1 MKTNKFEA
9 GDMVEEPVARRV
21 TLPESVKKVDRAE
34 DEHEEEI
41 KRNRIEAGNNPY
53 IGGTQD
59 FEKAAARVKVASQLA
74 STPDSGDMGARSRKM
89 VTADEL
95 KKSGFTNLR
104 DYMNAKQGLS
114 RKREPS
120 FNKGADSSAAN
131 VSTVKTAAPANTFDK
146 GQDRISKLT
155 TKQKMASGGS
165 VSSRADG
172 IAQRGKTR
180 GKIC

>member
-1 MKTNKFEA
+1 
-9 GDMVEEPVARRV
+9 MVEEPVAKRV
-21 TLPESVKKVDRAE
+21 TLPESVQRVNRAE

-41 KRNRIEAGNNPY
+41 RRNQAEARNNPY
-53 IGGTQD
+53 IGGVQNW
-59 FEKAAARVKVASQLA
+59 EKAAVRNKVASQLA

-89 VTADEL
+89 VTKEEL
-95 KKSGFTNLR
+95 KNSGFANLR

-114 RKREPS
+114 RKKEPS
-120 FNKGADSSAAN
+120 FNRGADSNAAN
-131 VSTVKTAAPANTFDK
+131 VSTVKTTAPANTFDK

>member
-1 MKTNKFEA
+1 MKTSKFEA

-59 FEKAAARVKVASQLA
+59 FEKAAARVKVAPQMA
-74 STPDSGDMGARSRKM
+74 TTPDSGDMGARSRKM
-89 VTADEL
+89 VTADEVA
-95 KKSGFTNLR
+95 KSGFTNLR
-104 DYMNAKQGLS
+104 DYLNAKQGLS
-114 RKREPS
+114 RKGEPAS
-120 FNKGADSSAAN
+120 GPSDRSQKNVDAALMGLAVINK
-131 VSTVKTAAPANTFDK
+131 DK
-146 GQDRISKLT
+146 AKA
-155 TKQKMASGGS
+155 KYNNMASGGS